1 MANSYTMD
9 LNRKRILITRPR
21 AQAEEF
27 ARALSSEGAE
37 PVFFPVIEIASLDDF
52 SALDHALRKL
62 DGYDWLILT
71 SIHGAQAVFARM
83 RALGIKSLPV
93 HLRVAAV
100 GPKTAARLSQEKVAV
115 DHVPAKYTADA
126 LLSGL
131 WDVTGKR
138 FLLPQSDLARRTLAE
153 SIRAAGGIPDEIVAY
168 RTVPARPKSAVM
180 DAIRAGMD
188 VVTFASPSSVN
199 SFLAALGE
207 YGLDAR
213 SLPGNPR
220 IACIGPQTASAA
232 MGAGLPVHVEAQEH
246 TLAGL
251 VAALKNA

>member
-1 MANSYTMD
+1 MD
-9 LNRKRILITRPR
+9 LTRKRILITRPR

-37 PVFFPVIEIASLDDF
+37 PIFFPMIEIAALDDF
-52 SALDHALRKL
+52 SALDQVLREL

-71 SIHGAQAVFARM
+71 SVHGAEAVFARM
-83 RALGIKSLPV
+83 HVMGISSLPS

-100 GPKTAARLSQEKVAV
+100 GPRTAARLSNEKVAV
-115 DHVPAKYTADA
+115 DHVPAKYTAEA
-126 LLSGL
+126 VLSGL
-131 WDVTGKR
+131 WPVSGKR

-153 SIRAAGGIPDEIVAY
+153 RIRAAGGIPDEIVAY
-168 RTVPARPKSAVM
+168 RTIPARPRPAVVE
-180 DAIRAGMD
+180 ALRAGMD

-213 SLPGNPR
+213 KLPGNPR

-246 TLAGL
+246 TMAGL
-251 VAALKNA
+251 VRALKNA